1 MAALDRLVDYSDDEG
16 KDDPG
21 GEEPKSSPKFGDLN
35 SEATA
40 SEVGTPEHVVH
51 PSVANLLSGG
61 AMPMA
66 PKKDAEGAGFS
77 PLPEA
82 QVASQPASQPA
93 SQDTDYGAVFSPL
106 LVSVDTDALH
116 VELAAAQRLNEKLR
130 TELKNA
136 NFTIAELKRRLDAG
150 CEKRSAMSK
159 EIGDLRVRL
168 QAKQVEHAKNAA
180 RSGAVLHAVD
190 IVSKHDVALAAQVEH
205 LRRAHSDLLRMRKHS
220 SEFLQQHK
228 QHLSGAGTSEEKP
241 KK

>member
-1 MAALDRLVDYSDDEG
+1 MAALAPLVDYSDDEG

-21 GEEPKSSPKFGDLN
+21 GEVPKSSPMLGDLN

-40 SEVGTPEHVVH
+40 SDVGTPEQVVH

-66 PKKDAEGAGFS
+66 PKKDAAGAGFS

-82 QVASQPASQPA
+82 QVATQHSSQE
-93 SQDTDYGAVFSPL
+93 TDYGAAFSPL

-116 VELAAAQRLNEKLR
+116 VELAAAQRLNEKLQ

-150 CEKRSAMSK
+150 CEKRAAMSK
-159 EIGDLRVRL
+159 EVGDLRVRL

-180 RSGAVLHAVD
+180 RSSAVLHAVD
-190 IVSKHDVALAAQVEH
+190 IVSKHDVALAAQVQH
-205 LRRAHSDLLRMRKHS
+205 LRNAHSDLLRMRKHS
-220 SEFLQQHK
+220 SDFLQQHK
-228 QHLSGAGTSEEKP
+228 QHLSGAGSSEEKP
-241 KK
+241 N